1 MKRRELLIRSG
12 AVAAG
17 GLLAAC
23 GGAVTTSSA
32 APSAAAVGS
41 SAATTAPTPAPTL
54 TKVKLG
60 WVSVSAANSA
70 IWSAEEGGYLK
81 KYGLDAEVLGIADST
96 QAVAAMLAGD
106 VPLNCGLSG
115 TAIVASVLGGSDLV
129 ILAATVATFP
139 NSLYGKA
146 SIPNVAALK
155 GAKIGVT
162 RIGTASDTAARYGLR
177 SGGVDAK
184 DVQFISTGGLRE
196 TIAALQAGQIDA
208 GALSP
213 PETLIARDLG
223 FKEIV
228 NVGTLGIEYV
238 YNGVATSKA
247 YAQKNPGVVEAA
259 LKAVVEGE
267 HRFRTDPDFGKKLI
281 AARAK
286 ITDARQIEE
295 TYSLFAKTYLK
306 EPPFV
311 TDAAIQSVLD
321 DLAATNPKAK
331 GADLKLFVDQS
342 WMKKL
347 DDSGFIKGLKP

>member
-1 MKRRELLIRSG
+1 MRRRELLIRSG

-23 GGAVTTSSA
+23 GGGIA
-32 APSAAAVGS
+32 APSAP
-41 SAATTAPTPAPTL
+41 AATGAALTATPLPTPI
-54 TKVKLG
+54 KVKIG

-70 IWSAEEGGYLK
+70 IWSAEDGGYLK
-81 KYGLDAEVLGIADST
+81 KYGLDAEVLNIADST
-96 QAVAAMLAGD
+96 QAVAAMLAGE

-115 TAIVASVLGGSDLV
+115 TAIVSSVLGGSDLV

-146 SIPNVAALK
+146 SIPNVAALR

-177 SGGVDAK
+177 SGGVDPK
-184 DVQFISTGGLRE
+184 EVTFISTGGLRE

-213 PETLIARDLG
+213 PETLIARNLG

-228 NVGTLGIEYV
+228 DVGKLGIEYV
-238 YNGVATSKA
+238 YNGVATSRA
-247 YAQKNPGVVEAA
+247 YAQKNAAAVEAA
-259 LKAVVEGE
+259 LKAVIEGE
-267 HRFRTDPDFGKKLI
+267 HRFRTDAEFGKKVI
-281 AARAK
+281 AARTK
-286 ITDARQIEE
+286 LTDNAQVEE
-295 TYSLFAKTYLK
+295 TYTLFAKTYLK

-311 TDAAIQSVLD
+311 TDAAIKSVLD
-321 DLAATNPKAK
+321 DIATTNDKAK
-331 GADLKLFVDQS
+331 GADPKAFVDPS
-342 WMKKL
+342 WLKKL

>member
-12 AVAAG
+12 AAAAG

-23 GGAVTTSSA
+23 GGGVATPTE
-32 APSAAAVGS
+32 APSVAASA
-41 SAATTAPTPAPTL
+41 AATTAPTPSPI
-54 TKVKLG
+54 KVKIG

-70 IWSAEEGGYLK
+70 IWSADEGGYLK
-81 KYGLDAEVLGIADST
+81 KYGLDAEVIGIADST
-96 QAVAAMLAGD
+96 QAVAAMLAGE
-106 VPLNCGLSG
+106 VPINCGLSG

-146 SIPNVAALK
+146 DIPNGAALK
-155 GAKIGVT
+155 GKKIGVT

-177 SGGVDAK
+177 ANGVDPK

-208 GALSP
+208 GTLSP

-228 NVGTLGIEYV
+228 NVGALGIEYV

-247 YAQKNPGVVEAA
+247 YAQKNPAAVEAA

-267 HRFRTDPDFGKKLI
+267 HRFRTDPEFGKKLV
-281 AARAK
+281 ADRAK
-286 ITDARQIEE
+286 LTDARQIDE
-295 TYSLFAKTYLK
+295 TYTLFAKTYLK

-311 TDAAIQSVLD
+311 SEAAIQSVLD
-321 DLAATNPKAK
+321 DLANTNPKAK
-331 GADLKLFVDQS
+331 GADPKQFVDQT

-347 DDSGFIKGLKP
+347 EDSGFIKGLKP